1 MKHDIRTLACAAAAC
16 LCTLGAHAQQAVTL
30 NAARVGGPDVA
41 ALAKFYESAFGLTE
55 VNRVN
60 LPGGQIEIMLNFGAT
75 AAAAKANTAAQVVI
89 MHRADTLTDPVPHL
103 IFNVA
108 SLETTAAAVTG
119 AGGSIGKPVHFGPI
133 TLGVATDPAGN
144 QIELIQQPK
153 P

>member
-1 MKHDIRTLACAAAAC
+1 MKHAFRQLAFAGLASVA
-16 LCTLGAHAQQAVTL
+16 TLGAHAQQAVSL

-41 ALAKFYESAFGLTE
+41 TLAKFYEQAFGLVE

-60 LPGGQIEIMLNFGAT
+60 LPGGQIEIILNFGANP
-75 AAAAKANTAAQVVI
+75 AAAKANTAAQVVI
-89 MHRADTLTDPVPHL
+89 MHRAEALADPVPHL

-108 SLETTAAAVTG
+108 SLEATGTAITG
-119 AGGSIGKPVHFGPI
+119 AGGKIGKAAHFGPI

-144 QIELIQQPK
+144 QIELIQQPT